1 MRWLCTVVLALAAA
15 SSALAAAGVAVAP
28 HVDPPGTPLIH
39 EHLLAAYRFP
49 LFLMRLRALNPRPTG
64 PGWSLESPG
73 QIGLGALV
81 LATLTLVV
89 PRLPRP
95 GRRPVALLPAI
106 RIAAPEWRASLP
118 LAPPRASLLV
128 PSRSR

>member
-1 MRWLCTVVLALAAA
+1 MRWLCIVVLALAAA
-15 SSALAAAGVAVAP
+15 SSAAAAAGLAVAP
-28 HVDPPGTPLIH
+28 HVDPPGTPLVH

-73 QIGLGALV
+73 QTGLGALV
-81 LATLTLVV
+81 LATLTLLV

-95 GRRPVALLPAI
+95 ARRAVAVVPAVPLPSA
-106 RIAAPEWRASLP
+106 EWRASLP
-118 LAPPRASLLV
+118 LSPPRAIPLAA
-128 PSRSR
+128 SR

>member
-49 LFLMRLRALNPRPTG
+49 LFLMRLR
-64 PGWSLESPG
+64 
-73 QIGLGALV
+73 GASTV
-81 LATLTLVV
+81 RISVC
-89 PRLPRP
+89 
-95 GRRPVALLPAI
+95 RRKRRMSSI
-106 RIAAPEWRASLP
+106 
-118 LAPPRASLLV
+118 
-128 PSRSR
+128 SRSSGS